1 MTIKQYAGMLRNIM
15 RNIEFLDFQIIA
27 IEDEAP
33 AVSQI
38 EYVVSYTI
46 ENVLKKKKIIQRLIY
61 ENDEGTPLVRGASWW
76 TRKTVFRIDDLLWI
90 EFDLASN
97 FLS

>member
-1 MTIKQYAGMLRNIM
+1 MNNMTIKQYAGMLRNIM
-15 RNIEFLDFQIIA
+15 RNIEFLDFQIIT

-38 EYVVSYTI
+38 EYLVSYTI

-61 ENDEGTPLVRGASWW
+61 ENDEGTPLVRGAS
-76 TRKTVFRIDDLLWI
+76 
-90 EFDLASN
+90 
-97 FLS
+97 